1 MVFSMTEDKGILI
14 QNIYYMLSYAF
25 QVLKQENYR
34 DIAGEPFDNI
44 QDLFAAILAKGVAQ
58 QLKHGLYREYV
69 PKTESLPVLRG
80 KLEMQE
86 TLQNRIRQQRELGC
100 EYDELSEN
108 NIYNQILRTTA
119 DILIRDPGVAAE
131 HRQALKR
138 VILFFDGIDTV
149 DPSAI
154 RWNTLGYHRSNQTY
168 KMLMNI
174 CYFVLDGML
183 QTTEQGKYRMQE
195 FSDEHM
201 ERLYEK
207 FILEYYR
214 THHPHLHATPAQV
227 KWDLDE
233 GNDEHALRFLPEMQ
247 TDITLKSDKKA
258 LVIDAKYY
266 GRIMLEHHNS
276 ESVRSAHLYQIYT
289 YVKNL
294 DTKHTG
300 NVSGVLLYART
311 GEELIPDFNY
321 SIGGNRIA
329 VKTLDLNKP
338 FALIAQ
344 QLDQLVQML

>member
-1 MVFSMTEDKGILI
+1 MTEDKGILI

-34 DIAGEPFDNI
+34 EIAGEPFENI
-44 QDLFAAILAKGVAQ
+44 QDLFAAILSKGISQ

-69 PKTESLPVLRG
+69 PKSESLSVLRG
-80 KLEMQE
+80 KLNIQE
-86 TLQNRIRQQRELGC
+86 TLNNRLRQRQQLGC

-119 DILIRDPGVAAE
+119 DILLRDPGVAAV
-131 HRQALKR
+131 HRHALKQ
-138 VILFFDGIDTV
+138 VSLFFKGIDTIN
-149 DPSAI
+149 PTGI
-154 RWNTLGYHRSNQTY
+154 HWNTLGYHRSNQTY
-168 KMLMNI
+168 QMLMNI

-183 QTTEQGKYRMQE
+183 QTTEQGQYRMRE

-214 THHPHLHATPAQV
+214 THHPQLQPTPAQI

-233 GNDEHALRFLPEMQ
+233 GNDERALLFLPAMQ
-247 TDITLKSDKKA
+247 TDITLRGDTGT
-258 LVIDAKYY
+258 LIIDAKYY
-266 GRIMLEHHNS
+266 RRIMLEHHDS
-276 ESVRSAHLYQIYT
+276 EMIRSAHLYQIYA
-289 YVKNL
+289 YVKNM
-294 DTKHTG
+294 DVSHTG

-311 GEELIPDFNY
+311 GEELIPDFDY
-321 SIGGNRIA
+321 TIGGNRIG

-338 FALIAQ
+338 FALIAE
-344 QLDQLVQML
+344 QLDKIASRF

>member
-25 QVLKQENYR
+25 QVLKWENYR
-34 DIAGEPFDNI
+34 EIAGEPFENI
-44 QDLFAAILAKGVAQ
+44 QDLFAAILAKGIAR
-58 QLKHGLYREYV
+58 QLKHGLYREYI

-80 KLEMQE
+80 KLDIQE
-86 TLQNRIRQQRELGC
+86 TINNRIRQRQQLGC

-108 NIYNQILRTTA
+108 NTYNQILRTTA
-119 DILIRDPGVAAE
+119 DILIRDPSVAAE
-131 HRQALKR
+131 RRQALKR
-138 VILFFDGIDTV
+138 VNLFFDGIDMIN
-149 DPSAI
+149 PAGI
-154 RWNTLGYHRSNQTY
+154 HWNTLVYHRSNQTY
-168 KMLMNI
+168 RMLMNI

-183 QTTEQGKYRMQE
+183 QTTEQGKHRMRE

-207 FILEYYR
+207 FVLEYYR
-214 THHPHLHATPAQV
+214 THHPHLRATPARV

-233 GNDEHALRFLPEMQ
+233 DNDECALTFLPAMQ
-247 TDITLKSDKKA
+247 TDITLRGDVRM
-258 LVIDAKYY
+258 LIIDAKYY

-276 ESVRSAHLYQIYT
+276 ESIRSAHLYQIYT

-294 DTKHTG
+294 DADHTG

-311 GEELIPDFNY
+311 GEELIPDFDY
-321 SIGGNRIA
+321 GIGGNRIG

-338 FALIAQ
+338 FALIAE
-344 QLDQLVQML
+344 QLDRLASGL